1 MGIAWSNANRTVDT
15 RGARRELVN
24 GGRVGKFFA
33 SFSNE
38 LALWLGSHWTLS
50 FAIVLVVLGVL
61 FLGIA
66 TTNVAISIATLLM
79 VFVLQ
84 NTQNRDSAALHAK
97 LDELVTKTE
106 GPRDEV
112 AGIESASHDEI
123 EKLRETEQP
132 REAHAS

>member
-1 MGIAWSNANRTVDT
+1 VSEGK
-15 RGARRELVN
+15 
-24 GGRVGKFFA
+24 VGKYFA

-50 FAIVLVVLGVL
+50 IAIVLIFLGVV

-66 TTNVAISIATLLM
+66 TTNVAISVATLLM

-97 LDELVTKTE
+97 LDELVTKTD

-112 AGIESASHDEI
+112 AGIESASHEEI
-123 EKLRETEQP
+123 EELRETES
-132 REAHAS
+132 AASR